1 MMRVAIVED
10 DGYQSAMMAR
20 LFAEHG
26 ASAEVFS
33 AGRRFLRHA
42 CNTTFDVSIID
53 LRLPD
58 ITGLEVLDKLRGIE
72 AASRRAMPAMIV
84 TGHTESSVMQ
94 HAFDRGAIDF
104 LIKPFR
110 AEELVIRASSIAR
123 RAQPRLFDDAPMQA
137 GRLAINLATMQAFVA
152 GREVSLSA
160 RELRLAWLL
169 LQKRGQNVSRAEML
183 RLVWGH
189 MGSSASRTL
198 DTHIGR
204 IRKKLD
210 LDRSCD
216 IRLRAVYGVG
226 YRMDVFS

>member
-1 MMRVAIVED
+1 MRVAIVED
-10 DGYQSAMMAR
+10 DRHQSGLMAR

-26 ASAEVFS
+26 ASAEVFHD
-33 AGRRFLRHA
+33 GRRFLRHA

-58 ITGLEVLDKLRGIE
+58 IPGLEVLDKLRGIE
-72 AASRRAMPAMIV
+72 LASRRAMPAMIV

-110 AEELVIRASSIAR
+110 PDELLIRAGAIAR
-123 RAQPRLFDDAPMQA
+123 RAQPRLFDDAVMSV
-137 GRLAINLATMQAFVA
+137 GRLSINLATLQAFVE
-152 GREVSLSA
+152 GQEVRLTA

-189 MGSSASRTL
+189 TGSSASRTL

-204 IRKKLD
+204 LRKKLD
-210 LDRSCD
+210 LDHMED

>member
-1 MMRVAIVED
+1 MRVAIVED
-10 DGYQSAMMAR
+10 DSRQSEMMAR

-42 CNTTFDVSIID
+42 CDNAFDVSIID

-58 ITGLEVLDKLRGIE
+58 ITGLDVLDKLRGIE
-72 AASRRAMPAMIV
+72 LSSRRAMPAMMV
-84 TGHTESSVMQ
+84 TGQAEASVMQ

-104 LIKPFR
+104 LLKPFR
-110 AEELVIRASSIAR
+110 HEELLIRAKSIAR
-123 RAQPRLFDDAPMQA
+123 RAQPRLFDDAPMQV
-137 GRLAINLATMQAFVA
+137 GRISINLATMQAFID
-152 GREVSLSA
+152 GQEVRLSA

-189 MGSSASRTL
+189 VGSSASRTL

-210 LDRSCD
+210 LDKGD
-216 IRLRAVYGVG
+216 EIRLRAVYGVG
-226 YRMDVFS
+226 YRLDVFS

>member
-1 MMRVAIVED
+1 MRVAIVED
-10 DGYQSAMMAR
+10 DRRQSEMMAR

-42 CNTTFDVSIID
+42 CDNAFDVSIID

-58 ITGLEVLDKLRGIE
+58 ITGLDVLDKLRGIE
-72 AASRRAMPAMIV
+72 LSSRRAMPAMMV
-84 TGHTESSVMQ
+84 TGQAEASVMQ

-104 LIKPFR
+104 LLKPFR
-110 AEELVIRASSIAR
+110 HEELLIRAKSIAR
-123 RAQPRLFDDAPMQA
+123 RAQPKLFDDAPMQV
-137 GRLAINLATMQAFVA
+137 GRLSINLATMQAFID
-152 GREVSLSA
+152 GQEVRLSA

-210 LDRSCD
+210 LDKD
-216 IRLRAVYGVG
+216 DEIRLRAVYGVG
-226 YRMDVFS
+226 YRLDVFS